1 MEVIK
6 RFLFFSRFAI
16 VSAFA
21 WIVRN
26 QNALVFAI
34 FLVLATGFWFLNA
47 LRKSYSTTISFPVHF
62 INLPDQNI
70 LISQSDSTSIH
81 LKVRATGFSLLRY
94 HFSPHFS
101 SLGLDVAKMHRFY
114 KGNSRGVFF
123 STHDLES
130 SVSNQLGYDLELIS
144 LSPDTVFLNF
154 YNKSKRRLPVKLN
167 ANLSFS
173 NSYYLSGPVKL
184 MPDSIDVSGP
194 NFVMDTMTCVLTK
207 YESFDQ
213 ISSTINKKLPL
224 LVDKTIVVASNEVS
238 VSIPCEA
245 YTESSVVV
253 PINVKGNS
261 DGITV
266 KTFPSDIKISFRVA
280 LSQYDAVRANAFSAV
295 VDVSGVDFHKQKRLK
310 VKLDKAPEYVYSV
323 DYNPLFVDYLVE
335 RNKNSKIK

>member
-6 RFLFFSRFAI
+6 RFLSFSRIAI
-16 VSAFA
+16 ASAFG

-47 LRKSYSTTISFPVHF
+47 MRKSYSTTISFPVHF
-62 INLPDQNI
+62 VNLPDQNI

-101 SLGLDVAKMHRFY
+101 SLGLDVAKMRRFY

-130 SVSNQLGYDLELIS
+130 TVSNQLGYDLELIS

-154 YNKSKRRLPVKLN
+154 YNKAKRRLPVKLN
-167 ANLSFS
+167 ADLAFNT
-173 NSYYLSGPVKL
+173 SYYLSGPVKL
-184 MPDSIDVSGP
+184 TPDSIDVSGP
-194 NFVMDTMTCVLTK
+194 NFVMDTMTCISTK
-207 YESFDQ
+207 YVSFDQ
-213 ISSTINKKLPL
+213 INSTITTKLPL
-224 LVDKTIVVASNEVS
+224 LVDKTIVVANSEVS
-238 VSIPCEA
+238 VIIPCEA
-245 YTESSVVV
+245 YTESSVIV
-253 PINVKGNS
+253 PINVKGDS

-280 LSQYDAVRANAFSAV
+280 LSQYDAIKANAFSAV
-295 VDVSGVDFHKQKRLK
+295 VDVTGVDFHKQKRLK
-310 VKLDKAPEYVYSV
+310 VKLDRVPEFVYSV
-323 DYNPLFVDYLVE
+323 EYNPLFVDYLIE
-335 RNKNSKIK
+335 RSRNTQ